1 MEIFIEKDPQWD
13 HDRLMQADIAGFVFQ
28 HGLKDLLLVRRH
40 HFGGLFCWEESCT
53 L

>member
-1 MEIFIEKDPQWD
+1 
-13 HDRLMQADIAGFVFQ
+13 MQADIAGFVFQ
-28 HGLKDLLLVRRH
+28 HGCKDLLLVRH